1 MRRTLKITLAYD
13 GTRFVGWQRQARGP
27 HGARLRR
34 GVEVEGESIQGL
46 LEEALAT
53 FEGGPVT
60 AHGAGRTDAGVHALG
75 QVASA
80 TVSFPHP
87 IETVARALNARLPE
101 DIRVLEVT
109 DAPAD
114 FHARFSARAK
124 TYRYQLRAGS
134 VGDPFTRA
142 FVWQLAER
150 LDVAAMREAAAALVG
165 THDFAAFQSAGT
177 DTSSTVRTIARSEL
191 VESAADPRAWPKL
204 RSSEDG
210 GSRALIT
217 YEVTGDGFLR
227 HMVRAI
233 VGTLVEIGRG
243 WRPRDS
249 MAQLLNGG
257 TRADGGAT
265 APPHGLFLVRV
276 DYD

>member
-1 MRRTLKITLAYD
+1 MRTLKITLAYD
-13 GTRFVGWQRQARGP
+13 GTRFVGWQRQARGR

-53 FEGGPVT
+53 FDGGPVT

-87 IETVARALNARLPE
+87 IETIARALNARLPE
-101 DIRVLEVT
+101 DIRVLEVA

-134 VGDPFTRA
+134 VADPFTRA

-150 LDVAAMREAAAALVG
+150 LDVAAMQEAAAALVG

-177 DTSSTVRTIARSEL
+177 ETSSTVRTIARSEL
-191 VESAADPRAWPKL
+191 VDS
-204 RSSEDG
+204 G
-210 GSRALIT
+210 ALIT

-257 TRADGGAT
+257 TRADAGAT

-276 DYD
+276 DYH